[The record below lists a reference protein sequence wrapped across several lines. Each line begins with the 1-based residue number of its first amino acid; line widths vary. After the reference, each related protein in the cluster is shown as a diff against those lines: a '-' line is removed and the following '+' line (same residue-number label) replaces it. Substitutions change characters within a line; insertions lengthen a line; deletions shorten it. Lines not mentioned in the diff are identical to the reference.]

1 MSLPKVETVNVVT
14 MQHGEDFA
22 EGWFDGNTNDA
33 FERAGVITWPEWDR
47 SLQARFHD
55 LEDDICQRVYDAMK
69 QQIAE
74 TFVRVA
80 NAAIDAERL
89 RAEKTL
95 TPSRIETVGVVTV
108 EHADTLID
116 VINARLIDSGAFIEG
131 FSEAAIMTWPDDD
144 EAAQEHYN
152 RLADQI
158 RDRFFA
164 DTRPFIAEAFVRIAN
179 AVIEGERTR
188 IEEPL
193 IQPRVETVE
202 MVTLEQ
208 GVVFA
213 EQMYRETGD
222 SEIFDIALSATHVMT
237 FPDGPDSEETAAQK
251 HFHQLTNEIRDR
263 LHEEPKQAIAEAFVR
278 VVSDVTSRERRR
290 R

>member
-1 MSLPKVETVNVVT
+1 MSRPKVETVNVVT
-14 MQHGEDFA
+14 MEHGRDFA
-22 EGWFDGNTNDA
+22 ELWFSGSNMTEACNKT
-33 FERAGVITWPEWDR
+33 EVLKWPNNEELHSDY
-47 SLQARFHD
+47 LD
-55 LEDDICQRVYDAMK
+55 LEDDICTRVFDAVK

-74 TFVRVA
+74 AFVRIA
-80 NAAIDAERL
+80 NAAIEEERVRPEEPL
-89 RAEKTL
+89 D
-95 TPSRIETVGVVTV
+95 PPRIETVGVVTV

-116 VINARLIDSGAFIEG
+116 VINERLIDSGAFIEG

-158 RDRFFA
+158 RDRFFV

-188 IEEPL
+188 VEGPL
-193 IQPRVETVE
+193 IQLRVETVE
-202 MVTLEQ
+202 MVTPEQ

-213 EQMYRETGD
+213 EQMYRETAD
-222 SEIFDIALSATHVMT
+222 SEIFDIALSATHIMT
-237 FPDGPDSEETAAQK
+237 FPDGPDGEETAAQK
-251 HFHQLTNEIRDR
+251 HFHELTDEIRDR
-263 LHEEPKQAIAEAFVR
+263 LHEETKQAIAEAFVR
-278 VVSDVTSRERRR
+278 VVNDVTLRERRR

>member
-1 MSLPKVETVNVVT
+1 MTLPKVETVNVVT

-22 EGWFDGNTNDA
+22 EAWFEGTLEDA
-33 FERAGVITWPEWDR
+33 CDKTDILTWNEWDADQQK
-47 SLQARFHD
+47 SFGNLT
-55 LEDDICQRVYDAMK
+55 DDICWRVFEALK

-74 TFVRVA
+74 TFVRIA
-80 NAAIDAERL
+80 NAAIDAER
-89 RAEKTL
+89 RRTEEAL
-95 TPSRIETVGVVTV
+95 TPPQIETVGVVTA

-116 VINARLIDSGAFIEG
+116 VINENLIDSGAFIEG

-164 DTRPFIAEAFVRIAN
+164 DTRSFIAEAFIRIAN
-179 AVIEGERTR
+179 EVIEGERTR
-188 IEEPL
+188 VEEPL

-202 MVTLEQ
+202 MVTPEQ

-213 EQMYRETGD
+213 EQMYRETAD

-237 FPDGPDSEETAAQK
+237 FPDGPDSEETAEQK
-251 HFHQLTNEIRDR
+251 HFDQLTNEIRDR
-263 LHEEPKQAIAEAFVR
+263 LHEETKQAIAEAFVR
-278 VVSDVTSRERRR
+278 VVSDVVSRERSR
-290 R
+290 